1 MRLRKL
7 VRDWLDVDK
16 LVEHELNKRFAKT
29 ETLMKNTEHV
39 IREGGE
45 DLNRVRFDITLAIS
59 DAVNSLVILKQELQ
73 REERDRLREEED
85 DGVG

>member
-59 DAVNSLVILKQELQ
+59 DAVSQLMLLKQDLR
-73 REERDRLREEED
+73 REEKERDD
-85 DGVG
+85 AGK